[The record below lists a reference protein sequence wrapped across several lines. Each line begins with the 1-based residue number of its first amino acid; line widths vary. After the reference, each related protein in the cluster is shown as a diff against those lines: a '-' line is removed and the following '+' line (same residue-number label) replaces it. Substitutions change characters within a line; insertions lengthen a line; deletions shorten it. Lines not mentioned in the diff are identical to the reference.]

1 VFIFIRDSVPWSETD
16 RFFFFKRVVIK
27 DIKEFDGITMD
38 FHFKQSQSF
47 YRDTLIF
54 ARKERIFLF
63 DFVTMRIKTL
73 YKFITPLKT
82 QPHYF
87 KMNDDQTAFV
97 ISSKEDGVYFN
108 LKTGEEIDL
117 DEIFDIG
124 DIEQITYDAEDQKF
138 YIMCNKYRGKL
149 GLFLIGFSEKDPKDF

>member
-1 VFIFIRDSVPWSETD
+1 MDEQKSNQVFIFIRDSVPWSETD

-73 YKFITPLKT
+73 YKFTTPLK
-82 QPHYF
+82 
-87 KMNDDQTAFV
+87 
-97 ISSKEDGVYFN
+97 S
-108 LKTGEEIDL
+108 
-117 DEIFDIG
+117 
-124 DIEQITYDAEDQKF
+124 
-138 YIMCNKYRGKL
+138 
-149 GLFLIGFSEKDPKDF
+149 